1 MIVVFIEVLL
11 IVVLAMILSTVFMD
25 ERKNRLRNMRAI
37 TLDGYWDGG
46 ERRSITRLDLTL
58 EIKYFKNGY
67 SGNVQSMDISARGVR
82 LLLDEKLEKETPLR
96 LEIKLP
102 NQGQIVKSG
111 GKVVWVK
118 ELAEDE
124 KAASKRLFNTGIEFF
139 DFRAPDNER
148 LFDFLHNTSA
158 KKR

>member
-1 MIVVFIEVLL
+1 MIIVVIEALL

-25 ERKNRLRNMRAI
+25 ERKNRLRNMQAI

-58 EIKYFKNGY
+58 EIKYFKNGH

-102 NQGQIVKSG
+102 NQVQIVKSG
-111 GKVVWVK
+111 GRVVWV
-118 ELAEDE
+118 EEIAEDE

-139 DFRAPDNER
+139 DFRAPDNKR
-148 LFDFLHNTSA
+148 LFDFLHSTPA